1 MAINYAYPS
10 HGSTAEYQCSGV
22 PYVTGTHEL
31 VDTTVS
37 RLSVP
42 YVTRHFTVFNSG
54 SGEVRVGFTENG
66 VNSQPDANYFLVRAD
81 SESPRLEI
89 KCQNVFVRKHQGTAP
104 NVVTVVFALTNVTQ
118 DRFFSVTGS
127 NGVDGV
133 G

>member
-10 HGSTAEYQCSGV
+10 HGSVGEYQCSGV
-22 PYVTGTHEL
+22 PYVTGTHAL
-31 VDTTVS
+31 TDTSVV
-37 RLSVP
+37 RMAVP

-54 SGEVRVGFTENG
+54 STAIRVGFTENG
-66 VNSQPDANYFLVRAD
+66 VNSEPDANYFLVRGD

-89 KCQNVFVRKHQGTAP
+89 KCQNVFVRKDEGTSP
-104 NVVTVVFALTNVTQ
+104 SKVSVVFALTNVTQ